1 MSNVGRTAK
10 SNDATNRPTGLT
22 VQDPGSES
30 RFLRP
35 ATLYSGGGGLVGSM
49 ADYACFC
56 QMLLNKGELDG
67 VRLLGRTTVEHMRV
81 NHLPDN
87 RDMAAMG
94 QPVWSETSYN
104 GIGFGLGFAVVLDP
118 IQANFITSPGE
129 YHWGGAA
136 STFFWLDPIEELYV
150 VFFTQLIPSSTYP
163 IRRELRARVYQALI

>member
-1 MSNVGRTAK
+1 M
-10 SNDATNRPTGLT
+10 
-22 VQDPGSES
+22 
-30 RFLRP
+30 
-35 ATLYSGGGGLVGSM
+35 SGGGGLVGSM

-104 GIGFGLGFAVVLDP
+104 GIGFGL
-118 IQANFITSPGE
+118 
-129 YHWGGAA
+129 
-136 STFFWLDPIEELYV
+136 
-150 VFFTQLIPSSTYP
+150 
-163 IRRELRARVYQALI
+163 